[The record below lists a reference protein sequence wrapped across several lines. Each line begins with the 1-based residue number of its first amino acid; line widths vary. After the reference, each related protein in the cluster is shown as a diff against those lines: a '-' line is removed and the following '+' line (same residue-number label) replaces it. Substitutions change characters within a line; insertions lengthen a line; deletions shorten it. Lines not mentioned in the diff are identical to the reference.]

1 MAISPMNRAT
11 TTATDTLAYTDL
23 HSLQKINQAEGDV
36 ALKKVAKQFESM
48 FVHMLFKGMRD
59 SNAVFEEGN
68 FGHSAGETMYRD
80 MYDQQMSLNIANGR
94 GLGIADMV
102 FRQLKGTNGHKAPVN
117 ENGLRVTD
125 QLPPSQVAVSSRNV
139 VNESSA
145 KIETAINK
153 QNAIKPTQAKDLSAD
168 SPESFVQSL
177 FPAVKRFASQV
188 GLDPAMMV
196 AQAALETGWGKHIV
210 GGVNASSNNLF
221 NIKADS
227 RWSGQKVNT
236 QTLEFKNGIAVQ
248 EHAQFRKYHSIEESI
263 QDFIQFI
270 QDQPRYQSAWQ
281 QKGDGLSFIRQL
293 HDAGYATDP
302 QYTEKVHAVYQR
314 VQDALA
320 ADATGLGS

>member
-1 MAISPMNRAT
+1 MAITPMNRASA
-11 TTATDTLAYTDL
+11 TASDSLAYTDL
-23 HSLQKINQAEGDV
+23 HSLQKINQAEGDA
-36 ALKKVAKQFESM
+36 ALRKVAKQFESM
-48 FVHMLFKGMRD
+48 FVHMLFKGMRQ

-68 FGHSAGETMYRD
+68 FGHSSGEKMYRD
-80 MYDQQMSLNIANGR
+80 MYDQQMSLNIADGR

-102 FRQLKGTNGHKAPVN
+102 FRQLKGVDGAKAPVN
-117 ENGLRVTD
+117 DNGLRVTD
-125 QLPPSQVAVSSRNV
+125 QLPPSQIA
-139 VNESSA
+139 A
-145 KIETAINK
+145 TARDFVKTPQANISDLQKDTNIK
-153 QNAIKPTQAKDLSAD
+153 QTKQADELRAD

-210 GGVNASSNNLF
+210 GGVKAGSNNLF

-227 RWSGQKVNT
+227 RWAGQKVNT
-236 QTLEFKNGIAVQ
+236 QTLEYKNGIAVQ
-248 EHAQFRKYHSIEESI
+248 EHAQFRKYNSIEESI
-263 QDFIQFI
+263 QDFIQFV

-293 HDAGYATDP
+293 HEAGYATDP
-302 QYTEKVHAVYQR
+302 QYTEKVQAVYQR

-320 ADATGLGS
+320 ADATGFGS

>member
-1 MAISPMNRAT
+1 MAITPMNRASA
-11 TTATDTLAYTDL
+11 TATDTMAYTDL
-23 HSLQKINQAEGDV
+23 HSLQKINQAEGDA

-48 FVHMLFKGMRD
+48 FVHMLFKGMRQ

-68 FGHSAGETMYRD
+68 FGHSAGEKMYRD
-80 MYDQQMSLNIANGR
+80 MYDQQMSLNIAEGR

-102 FRQLKGTNGHKAPVN
+102 FRQLKGLDGAKAAVN

-125 QLPPSQVAVSSRNV
+125 QLPPNQVASPMSDLKKNSQNDT
-139 VNESSA
+139 VNHQDA
-145 KIETAINK
+145 PAIN
-153 QNAIKPTQAKDLSAD
+153 QQPAQQLRAD
-168 SPESFVQSL
+168 SPESFVKSL
-177 FPAVKRFASQV
+177 FPAVKRFASQF

-210 GGVNASSNNLF
+210 GGVNSGSNNLF

-227 RWSGQKVNT
+227 RWAGQKVNT
-236 QTLEFKNGIAVQ
+236 QTLEYKNGIAVQ
-248 EHAQFRKYHSIEESI
+248 EHAQFRKYSSIEESI
-263 QDFIQFI
+263 QDFIQFV
-270 QDQPRYQSAWQ
+270 QDQPRYQSAWH

-293 HDAGYATDP
+293 HQAGYATDP
-302 QYTEKVHAVYQR
+302 QYTEKVQAVYQR

>member
-1 MAISPMNRAT
+1 MAITPMNRAT
-11 TTATDTLAYTDL
+11 ATANDTLAYTDL
-23 HSLQKINQAEGDV
+23 HSLQKINQAEGDA

-48 FVHMLFKGMRD
+48 FVHMLFKGMRQ

-80 MYDQQMSLNIANGR
+80 MYDQQMSLNIADGR

-102 FRQLKGTNGHKAPVN
+102 FRQLKGVDGAKAVVN

-125 QLPPSQVAVSSRNV
+125 QFPPSQVPTIARDSVKSSPANTV
-139 VNESSA
+139 DQLGEIDVKQKTTNE
-145 KIETAINK
+145 
-153 QNAIKPTQAKDLSAD
+153 LRAD
-168 SPESFVQSL
+168 SPESFVKSL

-210 GGVNASSNNLF
+210 GGVTAGSNNLF

-227 RWSGQKVNT
+227 RWLGQKVNT
-236 QTLEFKNGIAVQ
+236 QTLEYKNGIAVQ
-248 EHAQFRKYHSIEESI
+248 EHAQFRKYSSIEDSI
-263 QDFIQFI
+263 QDFIQFV

-293 HDAGYATDP
+293 HEAGYATDP
-302 QYTEKVHAVYQR
+302 QYTEKVQAVYQR

>member
-1 MAISPMNRAT
+1 MAITPMNSASA
-11 TTATDTLAYTDL
+11 TATDTMAYTDL
-23 HSLQKINQAEGDV
+23 HSLQKINQAEGDA

-48 FVHMLFKGMRD
+48 FVHMLFKGMRQ

-68 FGHSAGETMYRD
+68 FGHSAGEKMYRD
-80 MYDQQMSLNIANGR
+80 MYDQQMSLNIAEGR

-102 FRQLKGTNGHKAPVN
+102 FRQLKGVDGAKAAVN

-125 QLPPSQVAVSSRNV
+125 QLPLNQVASPLSDLKKNSQNDA
-139 VNESSA
+139 VNHQDVP
-145 KIETAINK
+145 AIN
-153 QNAIKPTQAKDLSAD
+153 QQPAQQLRTD
-168 SPESFVQSL
+168 SPESFVKSL

-210 GGVNASSNNLF
+210 GGVNSGSNNLF

-227 RWSGQKVNT
+227 RWAGQKVKT
-236 QTLEFKNGIAVQ
+236 QTLEYKNGIAVQ
-248 EHAQFRKYHSIEESI
+248 EHAQFRKYRSIEESI
-263 QDFIQFI
+263 QDFIQFV

-293 HDAGYATDP
+293 HQAGYATDP
-302 QYTEKVHAVYQR
+302 QYTEKVQAVYQR